1 MTAAT
6 LSPLAPGA
14 GELRG
19 RIHVLPV
26 RVYYEDTDAAGVV
39 YHSNYLRFAERGRTE
54 MLRAIG
60 IELGRVQAEEGLVF
74 VVHKGEIAWRRPARL
89 DDALTV
95 ETALTRLG
103 RASVSLRQI
112 IRRSSSAG
120 EEDLVHFTVDVACMD
135 VASSRAAKV
144 PKHLHAKF
152 EAFVSEI

>member
-1 MTAAT
+1 MTAALLPT
-6 LSPLAPGA
+6 G

-19 RIHVLPV
+19 RRHVLPI

-60 IELGRVQAEEGLVF
+60 IELGQVQSEDGLVF

-95 ETALTRLG
+95 ETALTKMS
-103 RASVSLRQI
+103 RATITLRQI
-112 IRRSSSAG
+112 IRRGA
-120 EEDLVHFTVDVACMD
+120 EDIVHFNVDVACMD
-135 VASSRAAKV
+135 VVSSKAAPV
-144 PKHLHAKF
+144 PAHLRTKF
-152 EAFVSEI
+152 EAFVENV